1 MNSSRENKSLFTAD
15 PELEDTPPKRKRED
29 IPVLVKEEVPR
40 TPECP
45 KKFFGSEDKEFKE
58 DS

>member
-15 PELEDTPPKRKRED
+15 PEPEDMLLKRKRED
-29 IPVLVKEEVPR
+29 ILVLVKEEVLR

-45 KKFFGSEDKEFKE
+45 KKFFGLEDKEFKE
-58 DS
+58 DF